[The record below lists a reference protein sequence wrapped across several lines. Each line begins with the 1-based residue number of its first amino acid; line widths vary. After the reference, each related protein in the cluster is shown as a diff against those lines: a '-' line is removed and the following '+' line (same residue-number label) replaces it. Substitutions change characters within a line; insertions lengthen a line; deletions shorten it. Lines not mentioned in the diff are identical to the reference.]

1 MKKNGFVTS
10 ALLYGI
16 LSLFLVL
23 VLGTISILANR
34 KLDNDK
40 IKESALDDVQRL
52 STDASYFT
60 YVQNSRGNLSITGY
74 NGSELTV
81 FIPDTINGIVV
92 DSIGAGAFLNKNLI
106 NVTIRS
112 NIIEIASD
120 AFSGNDEVV
129 FFIKK
134 IEGSIMGA
142 PWGANNATVHWN

>member
-92 DSIGAGAFLNKNLI
+92 DSIGAGAFLNKKLI

-134 IEGSIMGA
+134 
-142 PWGANNATVHWN
+142 NL

>member
-92 DSIGAGAFLNKNLI
+92 DSIGAGAFLNKKLI

-120 AFSGNDEVV
+120 AFS
-129 FFIKK
+129 
-134 IEGSIMGA
+134 
-142 PWGANNATVHWN
+142 